1 MHFVTGLIQV
11 SKGGAHTSNVCTSLI
26 IGNVIAYCFTSDAM
40 QRVPDIVRVICVLF
54 HTRCYAACRL
64 AFNQIGSIT

>member
-1 MHFVTGLIQV
+1 
-11 SKGGAHTSNVCTSLI
+11 
-26 IGNVIAYCFTSDAM
+26 M